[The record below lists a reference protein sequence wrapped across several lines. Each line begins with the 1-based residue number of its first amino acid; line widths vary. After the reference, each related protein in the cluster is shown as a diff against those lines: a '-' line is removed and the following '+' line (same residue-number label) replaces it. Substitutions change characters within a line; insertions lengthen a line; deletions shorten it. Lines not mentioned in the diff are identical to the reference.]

1 MNQARRISSATQH
14 FRNSQD
20 AKDLFPLATV
30 FDSGPASPTLARAS
44 EGNCA
49 APVQRPIPSLARG
62 PVFRRRIAGF
72 SFTVQNIIP
81 GGWHI
86 QVTPDKNLPSFS
98 ASQSPAGGGKFS
110 PDQKIFAPA
119 VRTVDE

>member
-44 EGNCA
+44 ETVLHRCN
-49 APVQRPIPSLARG
+49 VQFPRWRVGRYSGGASRD
-62 PVFRRRIAGF
+62 FR
-72 SFTVQNIIP
+72 
-81 GGWHI
+81 
-86 QVTPDKNLPSFS
+86 LLY
-98 ASQSPAGGGKFS
+98 
-110 PDQKIFAPA
+110 KILYQEVGTFK
-119 VRTVDE
+119 